1 MNQVAVVFGLI
12 ITTIVGIGA
21 YTALAPL
28 VTQSENRNMEAEL
41 VNVINAAAEFRW
53 VNRNDNVALGGA
65 TFQILVDRGY
75 IDTDLYED
83 GVEESVIGTTITVPG
98 LAGANPIVTYDAGDP
113 ESCNWLQDRAEQN
126 VWANVD
132 LNPAPACDA
141 NGVLTVT
148 VE

>member
-53 VNRNDNVALGGA
+53 VNRNDNAALGVA
-65 TFQILVDRGY
+65 DFETLVDRGY
-75 IDTDLYED
+75 LDTDLYDD
-83 GVEESVIGTTITVPG
+83 GADESVIGTDMTVAG
-98 LAGANPIVTYDAGDP
+98 LGGAAPNVTYDAGDQ

-132 LNPAPACDA
+132 LDTAPACA

>member
-53 VNRNDNVALGGA
+53 VNRNDNAALGA
-65 TFQILVDRGY
+65 ANFQTLVDRGY

-83 GVEESVIGTTITVPG
+83 GTDESVIGTDITVADLGTAAP
-98 LAGANPIVTYDAGDP
+98 NVTYDADDQD
-113 ESCNWLQDRAEQN
+113 SCNWLLDRAEQN

-132 LNPAPACDA
+132 LDTPPNCA

>member
-1 MNQVAVVFGLI
+1 MNQVAIVFGLI

-53 VNRNDNVALGGA
+53 VNRNDNAALGAA

-83 GVEESVIGTTITVPG
+83 GVEESVIGTTIAVRG
-98 LAGANPIVTYDAGDP
+98 LGGANPNVTYDAGDQ

-132 LNPAPACDA
+132 PNPAPACA

>member
-53 VNRNDNVALGGA
+53 VNRNDNAALVAA

-75 IDTDLYED
+75 LDTDLYDD
-83 GVEESVIGTTITVPG
+83 GVGESVIGTNITVAG
-98 LAGANPIVTYDAGDP
+98 LGGANPNVTYDAGDQD
-113 ESCNWLQDRAEQN
+113 SCNWLQDRAEQN

-132 LNPAPACDA
+132 PNPAPNCAGA
-141 NGVLTVT
+141 VLTVT
-148 VE
+148 VD

>member
-53 VNRNDNVALGGA
+53 VNRNDNAALAVA
-65 TFQILVDRGY
+65 TFQTLVDRGY
-75 IDTDLYED
+75 LDTDLYDD
-83 GVEESVIGTTITVPG
+83 GVNESVIGTTITVG
-98 LAGANPIVTYDAGDP
+98 GMGGANPNVIYNAGDQ

-132 LNPAPACDA
+132 PNPAPNCAGA
-141 NGVLTVT
+141 VLTVT
-148 VE
+148 IE

>member
-1 MNQVAVVFGLI
+1 MNQVAIVFGLI

-53 VNRNDNVALGGA
+53 VNRNDNAALGAA

-75 IDTDLYED
+75 IDTDLYDD
-83 GVEESVIGTTITVPG
+83 GVDESVIGTTITVGG
-98 LAGANPIVTYDAGDP
+98 LGGANPNVTYNAGDQ

-132 LNPAPACDA
+132 LGTPPNCA
-141 NGVLTVT
+141 GVVLTVT

>member
-53 VNRNDNVALGGA
+53 VNRNDNAALTGA
-65 TFQILVDRGY
+65 NFQILVDRGY
-75 IDTDLYED
+75 LDTDLYND
-83 GVEESVIGTTITVPG
+83 GDDESVIGTDMTVNNLNTATPT
-98 LAGANPIVTYDAGDP
+98 VTYDAGDQ
-113 ESCNWLQDRAEQN
+113 ESCNWLQDRAVQN

-132 LNPAPACDA
+132 PNPAPNCAGA
-141 NGVLTVT
+141 VLTVT

>member
-53 VNRNDNVALGGA
+53 VNRNDNAALVAA

-75 IDTDLYED
+75 LDTDLYDD
-83 GVEESVIGTTITVPG
+83 GADESVIGTDITVAG
-98 LAGANPIVTYDAGDP
+98 LGGAAPNVTYDAGDQ

-132 LNPAPACDA
+132 PNPLPACA

>member
-1 MNQVAVVFGLI
+1 MNQVAIVFGLI

-53 VNRNDNVALGGA
+53 VNRNDNAALGAA

-75 IDTDLYED
+75 IDTDLYDD
-83 GVEESVIGTTITVPG
+83 GVDESVIGTTITVGG
-98 LAGANPIVTYDAGDP
+98 LGGANPNVTYNAGDQ

-132 LNPAPACDA
+132 LNPAPNCA
-141 NGVLTVT
+141 GVVLTVT

>member
-1 MNQVAVVFGLI
+1 MNQVAIVFGLI

-53 VNRNDNVALGGA
+53 VNRNDNAALGAA

-75 IDTDLYED
+75 IDTDLYDD
-83 GVEESVIGTTITVPG
+83 GVEESVIGTTITVGG
-98 LAGANPIVTYDAGDP
+98 LGGANPNVTYDAGDQ

-132 LNPAPACDA
+132 LGTPPACAGED
-141 NGVLTVT
+141 LTVT